1 MAMIVKD
8 TYRIPMKIK
17 VIFLFRIFRTHAL
30 LTRLCWGAMAAQ
42 HPCAQM
48 ATLEKVSNIG
58 LA

>member
-1 MAMIVKD
+1 MIVKD

-17 VIFLFRIFRTHAL
+17 VIFLFRIFRRHAL

-42 HPCAQM
+42 HPCAQT